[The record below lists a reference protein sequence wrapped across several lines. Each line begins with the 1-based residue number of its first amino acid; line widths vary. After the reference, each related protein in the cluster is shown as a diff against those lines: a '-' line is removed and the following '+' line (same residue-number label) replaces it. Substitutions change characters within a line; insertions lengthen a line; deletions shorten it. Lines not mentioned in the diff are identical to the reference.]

1 MEITPTE
8 DDHEAAQA
16 VGSVTAPRIV
26 AIAFA
31 RHRRRA
37 EVDTLL
43 RCADVARRHSADAAA
58 AIEAMLFASQ
68 KHDPLPSHW

>member
-1 MEITPTE
+1 MEIIPTK
-8 DDHEAAQA
+8 DDREAAQA
-16 VGSVTAPRIV
+16 VASVTAPRLV

-37 EVDTLL
+37 QVDTLL

-68 KHDPLPSHW
+68 KNESLPSHW

>member
-1 MEITPTE
+1 MEIIPTK

-16 VGSVTAPRIV
+16 VGIVSAHRMV

-31 RHRRRA
+31 QHRRRA
-37 EVDTLL
+37 EVATLL
-43 RCADVARRHSADAAA
+43 RCADIARQHSAEAAA

-68 KHDPLPSHW
+68 KDASLPSHW